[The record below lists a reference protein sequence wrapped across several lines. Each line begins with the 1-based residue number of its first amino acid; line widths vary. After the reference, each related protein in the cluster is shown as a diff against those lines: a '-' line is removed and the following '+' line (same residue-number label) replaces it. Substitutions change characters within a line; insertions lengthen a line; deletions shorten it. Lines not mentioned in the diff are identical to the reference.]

1 MARAAGSECG
11 QLIGTTRGFTIMR
24 TAMRTTTRAT
34 LLTAATLAAAT
45 ALLPAAAP
53 AAEAAAA
60 PRDACGPGELC
71 LWGKPDFRGPRQTHE
86 LFRTEIQ
93 NCVPL
98 PPGTDAQSLVN
109 RTGRP
114 VTTYQSHEC
123 EETGEF
129 ETYPGN
135 GTWVP
140 RSPYRVRAFKV
151 WER

>member
-1 MARAAGSECG
+1 
-11 QLIGTTRGFTIMR
+11 
-24 TAMRTTTRAT
+24 MRTTTPAVLPARAATRGGTGALTRGARHAT

-45 ALLPAAAP
+45 ALLPAATP
-53 AAEAAAA
+53 AASAVAV
-60 PRDACGPGELC
+60 PRGACGPGELC
-71 LWGKPDFRGPRQTHE
+71 LWGKPDFKGARQIHE

-93 NCVPL
+93 SCVPL
-98 PPGTDAQSLVN
+98 PPGTDAQSLAN

-129 ETYPGN
+129 ETYPGK

-140 RSPYRVRAFKV
+140 QSPYRVRAFKV